1 MDKAMNSL
9 LPDWA
14 TDIGTRVNS
23 LESVSRLGK
32 VAQVTGLLIES
43 DGPQACLGDVC
54 EIYSPGS
61 NSKIN
66 AEVVGFRDHR
76 ILLMPL
82 EDMEGVH
89 PGSEVRLAKGLKK
102 VPHGSALLGRVVD
115 GLGRPIDGKGPL
127 KYRAERGGASAVPNP
142 LLRKRITENFETG
155 VKAIDLFSPVG
166 VGQRLGIFAGSGV
179 GKSTL
184 LGMLARGSD
193 AEINVIALV
202 GERGRELRE
211 FIEKDLG
218 PEGLAKSVVVVATSD
233 QSALLRLRAAS
244 LATSIAEDFR
254 ELGQNVM
261 LMMDSVTRYAMA
273 QREIGLAVGEPPAS
287 RGYTPSVFSMLPKL
301 LERSGNSQVGSI
313 TAFYTVLVEGDDL
326 NDPIADAVRGILDGH
341 IVLSRSLATANH
353 FPAVDVLESISRL
366 RTDISTEEELQ
377 LVGQVRDAL
386 AVYRKNEDI
395 INLGA
400 YTQGTN
406 PRIDYAIAVY
416 ERVMEFLK
424 QGHLENMGRQETH
437 EQLLRLVS

>member
-1 MDKAMNSL
+1 MTNRL

-14 TDIGTRVNS
+14 SDIGSRVSS

-54 EIYSPGS
+54 EISSPGS

-102 VPHGSALLGRVVD
+102 IPFGSELLGRVVD

-127 KYRAERGGASAVPNP
+127 KYRPERGGASKVPNP

-155 VKAIDLFSPVG
+155 IKAIDLFSPVG
-166 VGQRLGIFAGSGV
+166 VGQRLGVFAGSGV

-184 LGMLARGSD
+184 MGMLARGSSSQ
-193 AEINVIALV
+193 INVIALV

-218 PEGLAKSVVVVATSD
+218 EEGMKRSVVVVATSD
-233 QSALLRLRAAS
+233 QSALLRLKSAS

-254 ELGQNVM
+254 EQGKDVM

-353 FPAVDVLESISRL
+353 FPAIDVLESISRL
-366 RTDISTEEELQ
+366 RTDISSDAELK
-377 LVGQVRDAL
+377 LVGKVRDAL
-386 AVYRKNEDI
+386 ALYRKNEDI

-400 YTQGTN
+400 YAKGTN
-406 PRIDYAIAVY
+406 GRIDYAIAVY

-424 QGHLENMGRQETH
+424 QGHLDSLSREETH
-437 EQLLRLVS
+437 QRLLELIS